1 MSNDLTIKSQAVGR
15 ALQRYQSVVDDF
27 DREMAR
33 ILGVNGTDVRCLELL
48 IAGSGDE
55 ITPRDIAAHLN
66 LTAGSVTTML
76 DRLERVGY
84 VTRSRHAGDRRK
96 VLVEATPRV
105 TDLAWSM
112 MSPMLDDANSEVIA
126 RFTAEQL
133 DTIEHFVTRATEVQQ
148 RHVERLRERAAV
160 S

>member
-1 MSNDLTIKSQAVGR
+1 MSNDLTVKSQSVGR

-48 IAGSGDE
+48 ITNTGDE
-55 ITPRDIAAHLN
+55 VTPRDIATHLN

-84 VTRSRHAGDRRK
+84 VTRSRHASDRRK
-96 VLVEATPRV
+96 VLVEATPQV
-105 TDLAWSM
+105 TELAWSR
-112 MSPMLDDANSEVIA
+112 MSPMLDDANGEVISH
-126 RFTAEQL
+126 FTLDQL
-133 DTIEHFVTRATEVQQ
+133 DTIEQFVTRATELQR
-148 RHVERLRERAAV
+148 RHVELLRGRAA

>member
-1 MSNDLTIKSQAVGR
+1 MSNDLTIKSQTVRR

-33 ILGVNGTDVRCLELL
+33 ILGVNGTDIRCLELL
-48 IAGSGDE
+48 IAGTGDE
-55 ITPRDIAAHLN
+55 VTPGDIAAHLN

-84 VTRSRHAGDRRK
+84 ITRSRHVGDRRK
-96 VLVEATPRV
+96 VLVEATPRAAE
-105 TDLAWSM
+105 LAWSM
-112 MSPMLDDANSEVIA
+112 MNPLLDDANAEVIA
-126 RFTAEQL
+126 HFTPEQL
-133 DTIEHFVTRATEVQQ
+133 DTIEQFVTRATAVQQ
-148 RHVERLRERAAV
+148 RHVERLRERAPV

>member
-1 MSNDLTIKSQAVGR
+1 MSNDLTIKSEAVGR
-15 ALQRYQSVVDDF
+15 AMQRYQSVVDDF

-48 IAGSGDE
+48 ITNADDQV
-55 ITPRDIAAHLN
+55 TPGDIAAHLN

-84 VTRSRHAGDRRK
+84 VTRSRHASDRRK

-105 TDLAWSM
+105 TELAWSM
-112 MSPMLDDANSEVIA
+112 MAPMLDDANAEVISH
-126 RFTAEQL
+126 FTAEQL
-133 DTIEHFVTRATEVQQ
+133 DTIEQFVTRATEVQR
-148 RHVERLRERAAV
+148 RHVELLRERAAP
-160 S
+160 

>member
-1 MSNDLTIKSQAVGR
+1 MSNDLTIKSQSVGR

-48 IAGSGDE
+48 ITNTGDE
-55 ITPRDIAAHLN
+55 VTPRDIAAHLN

-105 TDLAWSM
+105 TELAWSM
-112 MSPMLDDANSEVIA
+112 MSPMLDDANGEVISH
-126 RFTAEQL
+126 FTLDQL
-133 DTIEHFVTRATEVQQ
+133 DTIEQFVTRATEVQR
-148 RHVERLRERAAV
+148 RHVELLRGRAA

>member
-1 MSNDLTIKSQAVGR
+1 MSNDLTVKSQAVGL

-48 IAGSGDE
+48 IAGTGDE
-55 ITPRDIAAHLN
+55 VTPGDIAAHLN

-84 VTRSRHAGDRRK
+84 VTRSRHVGDRRK

-105 TDLAWSM
+105 TELAWSM
-112 MSPMLDDANSEVIA
+112 MNPLIDDANAEVIA
-126 RFTAEQL
+126 RFTPDQL
-133 DTIEHFVTRATEVQQ
+133 DTIEQFVTRATEVQR
-148 RHVERLRERAAV
+148 RHVERLRERPAV

>member
-15 ALQRYQSVVDDF
+15 ALQHYQSVVDDF

-33 ILGVNGTDVRCLELL
+33 ILGVNRTDVRCLEML
-48 IAGSGDE
+48 ITNTDDE
-55 ITPRDIAAHLN
+55 LTPRDIAAHLN

-84 VTRSRHAGDRRK
+84 VTRSRHASDRRK

-105 TDLAWSM
+105 TELAWSM
-112 MSPMLDDANSEVIA
+112 MSPMLDDANAEVISH
-126 RFTAEQL
+126 FTLDQL
-133 DTIEHFVTRATEVQQ
+133 DTIEEFVTRATEVQR
-148 RHVERLRERAAV
+148 RHVERLRGRESA
-160 S
+160 

>member
-133 DTIEHFVTRATEVQQ
+133 DTIEQFVTRATEVQE

>member
-15 ALQRYQSVVDDF
+15 AMQRYQSVVDDF

-48 IAGSGDE
+48 ITSPANE
-55 ITPRDIAAHLN
+55 VTPGDIAAHLN

-84 VTRSRHAGDRRK
+84 VTRSRHGSDRRK
-96 VLVEATPRV
+96 VLIEATPQV
-105 TDLAWSM
+105 TQLAGSM
-112 MSPMLDDANSEVIA
+112 IGPLLQDANTDVISH
-126 RFTAEQL
+126 FTTVQL
-133 DTIEHFVTRATEVQQ
+133 DTVEQFITRATEVQR
-148 RHVERLRERAAV
+148 RHVARLRDREGA
-160 S
+160 